1 MLDYSQVR
9 DVEKL
14 DVYFNRGEF
23 EESLK
28 ALEEWKVDM
37 PEEAA
42 GFYVVEGKEATE
54 VLHLSP
60 LSSAL

>member
-42 GFYVVEGKEATE
+42 DFYVVEGKEATE